1 MLMTEV
7 VYPNRPRASAA
18 VPGPAGIEGED
29 CLREGELGQSSRAP
43 RPEDGMDEKTERSR
57 DTMQAG
63 RWLHDPVTGLADAT
77 LLEERT
83 GQALKHAQR
92 RRLTFSV
99 AIFHIDR
106 FDAVDSTLGPE
117 DSGLLLEELGGRL
130 QDVGRAEDTVAY
142 LGGGAFAALL
152 PGAAGPGEA
161 GAAVRGFLAA
171 VKDPLTVGRH
181 DLLLTLSMGVAIY
194 PSDGV
199 TAVEL
204 LSNAD
209 AAMRRA
215 SDEGGDRWQFFHSG
229 MNAEL
234 VGRQKLNAALDR
246 ALAEDQFFLDYQPI
260 VAAGSEEIVAMEALA
275 RWRHPERGVVPPLE
289 FIPFAEDSG
298 AVVPIGAWVLG
309 EACRQGRAWHRQLG
323 RPLLMS
329 VNISARELAEETL
342 VETVR
347 RTLRDTGFDPHAL
360 ELEITETAAMRDAR
374 HTAQILGALRAMGV
388 RVAIDD
394 FGTGYSSLSHLVR
407 LQISTVKIDGS
418 FVRGVATVPEH
429 AAVAAAVIALGHR
442 LGLTVVAEGVET
454 TEERRALR
462 DEGCDAMQGF
472 LYSKPVPAAE
482 CGELLTAGP
491 IRR

>member
-1 MLMTEV
+1 
-7 VYPNRPRASAA
+7 
-18 VPGPAGIEGED
+18 
-29 CLREGELGQSSRAP
+29 
-43 RPEDGMDEKTERSR
+43 MDEKPEGSS
-57 DTMQAG
+57 DTMSAG

-92 RRLTFSV
+92 KRLAFSV
-99 AIFHIDR
+99 AVFHVDR
-106 FDAVDSTLGPE
+106 FDAVDSSLGPE
-117 DSGLLLEELGGRL
+117 DSGLLLEELGRRL
-130 QDVGRAEDTVAY
+130 RDVGRAEDTVAY

-152 PGAAGPGEA
+152 PGAAGAAEA
-161 GAAVRGFLAA
+161 GGAVRGILAA
-171 VKDPLTVGRH
+171 VKEPVTVGHH
-181 DLLLTLSMGVAIY
+181 DLLLTLSMGLAIY

-209 AAMRRA
+209 TAMRRA
-215 SDEGGDRWQFFHSG
+215 SEEGGDHWQFFHSS

-234 VGRQKLNAALDR
+234 LGHQKLNAALDR
-246 ALAEDQFFLDYQPI
+246 ALAGGQFFLEYQP
-260 VAAGSEEIVAMEALA
+260 VVGTRSEEIVAVEALV
-275 RWRHPERGVVPPLE
+275 RWRHPERGVVPPLD

-298 AVVPIGAWVLG
+298 TVIPIGAWVLG
-309 EACRQGRAWHRQLG
+309 EACRQGRAWHRKLG

-374 HTAQILGALRAMGV
+374 HTAQILGALRTMGV

-407 LQISTVKIDGS
+407 LQISTVKIDRS
-418 FVRGVATVPEH
+418 FVRDLPAVPEH

-454 TEERRALR
+454 ADERRGLR

-472 LYSKPVPAAE
+472 LYSRPLPAAE
-482 CGELLTAGP
+482 CGEVLAEGA

>member
-1 MLMTEV
+1 
-7 VYPNRPRASAA
+7 
-18 VPGPAGIEGED
+18 
-29 CLREGELGQSSRAP
+29 
-43 RPEDGMDEKTERSR
+43 MDEQPEGSSETTP
-57 DTMQAG
+57 DG
-63 RWLHDPVTGLADAT
+63 RWLHDPATGLADAR

-92 RRLTFSV
+92 KRLAFSV
-99 AIFHIDR
+99 AVFHVDR

-117 DSGLLLEELGGRL
+117 DSSLLLEELGRRL
-130 QDVGRAEDTVAY
+130 RDVGRAEDTVAY

-152 PGAAGPGEA
+152 PGAAGAAEA
-161 GAAVRGFLAA
+161 GAAVRGLLAA
-171 VKDPLTVGRH
+171 FNEPLTVCGH
-181 DLLLTLSMGVAIY
+181 DLLLTLSTGVAIY
-194 PSDGV
+194 PGDGV

-215 SDEGGDRWQFFHSG
+215 SNEGGDRWQFFHSS

-234 VGRQKLNAALDR
+234 LGRQKLNTALDR
-246 ALAEDQFFLDYQPI
+246 ALAGGQFFLEYQPV
-260 VAAGSEEIVAMEALA
+260 VAAGTQEIVAVEALI
-275 RWRHPERGVVPPLE
+275 RWRHPDHGVVPPLD

-298 AVVPIGAWVLG
+298 TVIPIGAWVLE

-329 VNISARELAEETL
+329 VNVSARELAEETL

-347 RTLRDTGFDPHAL
+347 RTLRVTGFDPHAL

-374 HTAQILGALRAMGV
+374 HTAQILGALRTMGV

-407 LQISTVKIDGS
+407 LQISTVKIDRS
-418 FVRGVATVPEH
+418 SCATCARCPSTPPWRPRSSPSD
-429 AAVAAAVIALGHR
+429 IAS
-442 LGLTVVAEGVET
+442 V
-454 TEERRALR
+454 
-462 DEGCDAMQGF
+462 
-472 LYSKPVPAAE
+472 
-482 CGELLTAGP
+482 
-491 IRR
+491 

>member
-1 MLMTEV
+1 MNEKL
-7 VYPNRPRASAA
+7 
-18 VPGPAGIEGED
+18 EG
-29 CLREGELGQSSRAP
+29 SSGAMP
-43 RPEDGMDEKTERSR
+43 
-57 DTMQAG
+57 AG

-92 RRLTFSV
+92 KRLAFSV
-99 AIFHIDR
+99 AIFHVDR
-106 FDAVDSTLGPE
+106 FDAVGSSLGPK
-117 DSGLLLEELGGRL
+117 DSDLLLEELGRRL
-130 QDVGRAEDTVAY
+130 HGVGRAEDTVAY

-152 PGAAGPGEA
+152 PGAAGASEA
-161 GAAVRGFLAA
+161 EAAVRGILAA
-171 VKDPLTVGRH
+171 VAGPLMVGGH

-204 LSNAD
+204 LSNAE
-209 AAMRRA
+209 AAMHRA
-215 SDEGGDRWQFFHSG
+215 SNEGGDHWQFFHPS

-234 VGRQKLNAALDR
+234 LGRQTLYTALDR
-246 ALAEDQFFLDYQPI
+246 GLAAGEFFLDYQPV
-260 VAAGSEEIVAMEALA
+260 VAAASEEIVAVEALI
-275 RWRHPERGVVPPLE
+275 RWRHPERGIVPPLE

-298 AVVPIGAWVLG
+298 AAIPIGVWVLG

-329 VNISARELAEETL
+329 VNISARELHGDTL

-347 RTLRDTGFDPHAL
+347 RALRDTGFDPHAL
-360 ELEITETAAMRDAR
+360 ELEITETSAMRDAR
-374 HTAQILGALRAMGV
+374 HTAQILGALRTMGV

-407 LQISTVKIDGS
+407 LKISTVKIDRC
-418 FVRGVATVPEH
+418 FVRDLSTVPEH

-454 TEERRALR
+454 AEERRALR

-472 LYSKPVPAAE
+472 LYSKPLPATE

-491 IRR
+491 ITR

>member
-1 MLMTEV
+1 MDE
-7 VYPNRPRASAA
+7 
-18 VPGPAGIEGED
+18 
-29 CLREGELGQSSRAP
+29 
-43 RPEDGMDEKTERSR
+43 RPEGSS
-57 DTMQAG
+57 DTMPAG

-77 LLEERT
+77 LMEERT

-92 RRLTFSV
+92 RRLAFSV
-99 AIFHIDR
+99 AVFHVDR
-106 FDAVDSTLGPE
+106 FDAVVPTLGPQ
-117 DSGLLLEELGGRL
+117 DSGLLLEELSRRL
-130 QDVGRAEDTVAY
+130 LAAGRAEDTIAY

-152 PGAAGPGEA
+152 PGAAGPVET
-161 GAAVRGFLAA
+161 GAAVRSILAA
-171 VKDPLTVGRH
+171 VKEPLTVGRH
-181 DLLLTLSMGVAIY
+181 ELLLTVSMGVAIY

-199 TAVEL
+199 TAVEI

-215 SDEGGDRWQFFHSG
+215 SEEGGDRWQFFHPG
-229 MNAEL
+229 MDAEL
-234 VGRQKLNAALDR
+234 VGRRKLNAALDR
-246 ALAEDQFFLDYQPI
+246 ALLDGQFFLDYQPV
-260 VAAGSEEIVAMEALA
+260 VAAGTDEIVAVEALI

-298 AVVPIGAWVLG
+298 TVIAIGAWVLG

-374 HTAQILGALRAMGV
+374 HTAQILGALRTMGV

-407 LQISTVKIDGS
+407 LQISTVKIDRS
-418 FVRGVATVPEH
+418 FVRDLPAVPEH

-454 TEERRALR
+454 VDERRALR

-472 LYSKPVPAAE
+472 LYSEPLPAAE
-482 CGELLTAGP
+482 CGELLRAGH
-491 IRR
+491 IKR

>member
-1 MLMTEV
+1 MNEK
-7 VYPNRPRASAA
+7 P
-18 VPGPAGIEGED
+18 EG
-29 CLREGELGQSSRAP
+29 SS
-43 RPEDGMDEKTERSR
+43 
-57 DTMQAG
+57 DTTPAG

-92 RRLTFSV
+92 KRLAFSV
-99 AIFHIDR
+99 AIFHVDR
-106 FDAVDSTLGPE
+106 FDAVGSSLGPR
-117 DSGLLLEELGGRL
+117 DSDLLLEELGRRL
-130 QDVGRAEDTVAY
+130 RGVGRAEDTVAY

-152 PGAAGPGEA
+152 PGAAGASEA
-161 GAAVRGFLAA
+161 EAAVRGILAA
-171 VKDPLTVGRH
+171 VAGPLTVGGH

-215 SDEGGDRWQFFHSG
+215 SNEGGDHWQFFHPS

-234 VGRQKLNAALDR
+234 LGRQTLHAALDR
-246 ALAEDQFFLDYQPI
+246 GLAAGQFLLDYQPV
-260 VAAGSEEIVAMEALA
+260 VAASSEEIVAVEALV
-275 RWRHPERGVVPPLE
+275 RWRHPERGIVPPLE

-298 AVVPIGAWVLG
+298 AVIPIGAWVLE

-329 VNISARELAEETL
+329 VNISARELHEDTL

-374 HTAQILGALRAMGV
+374 HTAQILGALRTMGV

-407 LQISTVKIDGS
+407 LKISTVKIDRS
-418 FVRGVATVPEH
+418 FVRNVPTVPEH

-454 TEERRALR
+454 VEERRALR

-472 LYSKPVPAAE
+472 LYSKPLPATE

-491 IRR
+491 IKR

>member
-1 MLMTEV
+1 MNEK
-7 VYPNRPRASAA
+7 P
-18 VPGPAGIEGED
+18 EG
-29 CLREGELGQSSRAP
+29 SS
-43 RPEDGMDEKTERSR
+43 
-57 DTMQAG
+57 DTMPAG

-92 RRLTFSV
+92 KRLAFSV
-99 AIFHIDR
+99 AIFHVDS
-106 FDAVDSTLGPE
+106 FDAVGSSLGPK
-117 DSGLLLEELGGRL
+117 DSDLLLEELGRRL
-130 QDVGRAEDTVAY
+130 HGVGRAEDTVAY

-152 PGAAGPGEA
+152 PGAAGAAEA
-161 GAAVRGFLAA
+161 EAAVRGILAA
-171 VKDPLTVGRH
+171 VAGPLTVGRH

-215 SDEGGDRWQFFHSG
+215 SNEGGDHWQFFHPS

-234 VGRQKLNAALDR
+234 LGRQLLHAALDR
-246 ALAEDQFFLDYQPI
+246 GLASDQFFLDYQPV
-260 VAAGSEEIVAMEALA
+260 VAAGSEEIVAVEALI
-275 RWRHPERGVVPPLE
+275 RWRHPERGIVPPLE

-298 AVVPIGAWVLG
+298 AVIPIGAWVLG
-309 EACRQGRAWHRQLG
+309 EACRQGRAWHRKLG

-329 VNISARELAEETL
+329 VNISARELHEDAL

-360 ELEITETAAMRDAR
+360 ELEITETAAMMDAR
-374 HTAQILGALRAMGV
+374 HTAQILGALRTMGV

-407 LQISTVKIDGS
+407 LKISTVKIDRS
-418 FVRGVATVPEH
+418 FVRDLPAVPEH

-454 TEERRALR
+454 AEERRALR

-472 LYSKPVPAAE
+472 LYSRPLPAAE

>member
-1 MLMTEV
+1 MNEKPESRSDAL
-7 VYPNRPRASAA
+7 
-18 VPGPAGIEGED
+18 PAD
-29 CLREGELGQSSRAP
+29 
-43 RPEDGMDEKTERSR
+43 
-57 DTMQAG
+57 
-63 RWLHDPVTGLADAT
+63 RWLHDPVTGLADAA

-92 RRLTFSV
+92 KRLAFSV
-99 AIFHIDR
+99 AVFHVDR
-106 FDAVDSTLGPE
+106 FDAVASTLEPG
-117 DSGLLLEELGGRL
+117 DSRLLLEELGGRL
-130 QDVGRAEDTVAY
+130 QGVGRSEDTVAY
-142 LGGGAFAALL
+142 LRGGAFAALL
-152 PGAAGPGEA
+152 PGAAGPAEA
-161 GAAVRGFLAA
+161 GAAVRSILAA
-171 VKDPLTVGRH
+171 VKQPLAVGGH

-215 SDEGGDRWQFFHSG
+215 SNEGGDRWQFFHPS

-234 VGRQKLNAALDR
+234 MGRQRLNAALDR
-246 ALAEDQFFLDYQPI
+246 ALADGQFYLDYQPV
-260 VAAGSEEIVAMEALA
+260 VAADTEEIIATEALM
-275 RWRHPERGVVPPLE
+275 RWRHPERGVVPPLD

-298 AVVPIGAWVLG
+298 AVLAIGAWVLG
-309 EACRQGRAWHRQLG
+309 EACRQGRAWHRELG

-329 VNISARELAEETL
+329 VNISARELHEETL
-342 VETVR
+342 VDTVR
-347 RTLRDTGFDPHAL
+347 RTLRETGFDPHAL

-374 HTAQILGALRAMGV
+374 HTAQVLGALRTMGV

-407 LQISTVKIDGS
+407 LQISTVKIDRS
-418 FVRGVATVPEH
+418 FVRDLLTVPEH

-454 TEERRALR
+454 ADERRALR
-462 DEGCDAMQGF
+462 HEGCDAMQGF
-472 LYSKPVPAAE
+472 LYSKAVPPAR
-482 CGELLTAGP
+482 CGELLRAGP
-491 IRR
+491 MRR

>member
-1 MLMTEV
+1 MNDKPESKSDAL
-7 VYPNRPRASAA
+7 
-18 VPGPAGIEGED
+18 PAD
-29 CLREGELGQSSRAP
+29 
-43 RPEDGMDEKTERSR
+43 
-57 DTMQAG
+57 
-63 RWLHDPVTGLADAT
+63 RWLHDPVTGLADAA

-92 RRLTFSV
+92 KRLAFSV
-99 AIFHIDR
+99 AVFHVDR
-106 FDAVDSTLGPE
+106 FDAVASTLEPG
-117 DSGLLLEELGGRL
+117 DSRLLLEELGGRL
-130 QDVGRAEDTVAY
+130 QGVGRAEDTVAD
-142 LGGGAFAALL
+142 LRGGAFAALL
-152 PGAAGPGEA
+152 PGAAGPAEA
-161 GAAVRGFLAA
+161 GAAVRSILAA
-171 VKDPLTVGRH
+171 VRQPLTVGGH

-215 SDEGGDRWQFFHSG
+215 SNEGGDRWQFFHSS

-234 VGRQKLNAALDR
+234 VGRQRLNAALDR
-246 ALAEDQFFLDYQPI
+246 ALADGQFFLDYQPVVAADTEQI
-260 VAAGSEEIVAMEALA
+260 VATEALI
-275 RWRHPERGVVPPLE
+275 RWRHPERGVVPPLD

-298 AVVPIGAWVLG
+298 AAIAIGAWVLG
-309 EACRQGRAWHRQLG
+309 EACRQGRSWHRELG

-329 VNISARELAEETL
+329 VNISARELHEETL
-342 VETVR
+342 VDTVR
-347 RTLRDTGFDPHAL
+347 HTLRETGFDPHAL

-374 HTAQILGALRAMGV
+374 HTAQVLGALRTMGV

-407 LQISTVKIDGS
+407 LQISTVKIDRS
-418 FVRGVATVPEH
+418 FVRDLLTVPEH

-454 TEERRALR
+454 ADERRALR
-462 DEGCDAMQGF
+462 HEGCDAMQGF
-472 LYSKPVPAAE
+472 LYSRGLPPAE
-482 CGELLTAGP
+482 CGELLRAGP

>member
-1 MLMTEV
+1 MNEK
-7 VYPNRPRASAA
+7 P
-18 VPGPAGIEGED
+18 EG
-29 CLREGELGQSSRAP
+29 SS
-43 RPEDGMDEKTERSR
+43 
-57 DTMQAG
+57 DTMPAG

-92 RRLTFSV
+92 KRLAFSV
-99 AIFHIDR
+99 AIFHVDR
-106 FDAVDSTLGPE
+106 FDAVGSSLGPK
-117 DSGLLLEELGGRL
+117 DSDLLLEELGRRL
-130 QDVGRAEDTVAY
+130 QGVGRAEDTVAY

-152 PGAAGPGEA
+152 PGAAGAAEA
-161 GAAVRGFLAA
+161 EAAVRGILAA
-171 VKDPLTVGRH
+171 VAGPLTVGRH

-215 SDEGGDRWQFFHSG
+215 SNEGGDHWQFFHPS

-234 VGRQKLNAALDR
+234 LGRQTLHAALDR
-246 ALAEDQFFLDYQPI
+246 GLASGQFFLDYQPV
-260 VAAGSEEIVAMEALA
+260 VAAGSEEIVAVEALI
-275 RWRHPERGVVPPLE
+275 RWRHPERGIVPPLE

-298 AVVPIGAWVLG
+298 AVIPIGAWVLG
-309 EACRQGRAWHRQLG
+309 EACRQGRAWHRKLG

-329 VNISARELAEETL
+329 VNISARELHEDTL

-374 HTAQILGALRAMGV
+374 HTAQILGALRTMGV

-407 LQISTVKIDGS
+407 LKISTVKIDRS
-418 FVRGVATVPEH
+418 FVRDLPAVPEH

-454 TEERRALR
+454 AEERRALR

-472 LYSKPVPAAE
+472 LYSRPLPAAE